1 MVLVKCRVSKGAPEQ
16 ILHLAHN
23 KSEIEQGVHAII
35 IDKFAERGLRSLA
48 VARSKCQLILV
59 SVKMITGDQLAI
71 EHKYEIVRRLQARKH
86 ICVMTGDGVDD
97 APALKKA
104 DIGIAV
110 AQQLLLWNSLDI
122 CCSESFGSLIF
133 HLSSPFLMYYHEHI
147 KRQGQAF
154 STDPSPLPDSWK
166 LSEIFATEVVLGSY
180 LALMTVLFFYAANET
195 NFFTKHFHAR
205 VRDFNQH
212 HFNMLD

>member
-1 MVLVKCRVSKGAPEQ
+1 
-16 ILHLAHN
+16 
-23 KSEIEQGVHAII
+23 
-35 IDKFAERGLRSLA
+35 
-48 VARSKCQLILV
+48 
-59 SVKMITGDQLAI
+59 MITGDQLAI
-71 EHKYEIVRRLQARKH
+71 GKETGRRLGMGTNMYPSSALLGESK
-86 ICVMTGDGVDD
+86 DESSSALPVDD
-97 APALKKA
+97 LC
-104 DIGIAV
+104 
-110 AQQLLLWNSLDI
+110 LDI